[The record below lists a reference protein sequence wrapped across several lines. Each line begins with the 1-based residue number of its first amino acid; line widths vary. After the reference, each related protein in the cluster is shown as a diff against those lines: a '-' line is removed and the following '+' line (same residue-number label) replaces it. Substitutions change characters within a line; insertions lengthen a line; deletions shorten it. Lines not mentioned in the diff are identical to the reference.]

1 MSTVKLDMSSYAV
14 EVVHPDVQEYDTEY
28 LDSAWVP
35 ALGLQELCEESH
47 EDMPLSLANVD
58 VEEFLKKMY
67 ESQR

>member
-1 MSTVKLDMSSYAV
+1 MSTVILDMSSYTV
-14 EVVHPDVQEYDTEY
+14 ELVTPDVNECEAEY

-35 ALGLQELCEESH
+35 ALGQHEFYEETH
-47 EDMPLSLANVD
+47 ADMPPSLANVD

>member
-1 MSTVKLDMSSYAV
+1 MSTVMLDMGSYTV
-14 EVVHPDVQEYDTEY
+14 ERVSPDVNEVDTEY

-35 ALGLQELCEESH
+35 ALSQQEFRDESH
-47 EDMPLSLANVD
+47 ADMPLSLVNVD